1 MAMNKK
7 NKVEILAPA
16 GNWAMLR
23 AAVDAGAD
31 AVYFGVQGFNM
42 RATARN
48 FKVSELGRIVE
59 YCHENKIKVYLTVNT
74 IVYENEIGKVK
85 NLLKKAKMAGIDA
98 VICWDFVVLKEAK
111 RLGLEIHV
119 STQASVSNSEAAN
132 FYYKLG
138 ARRCVLARE
147 CTLEQIREIK
157 KSTRMK
163 IEVFAHGA
171 MCVSVSGRC
180 FISQFLYGRSANR
193 GDCIQPC
200 RRSYDKYLLKDKE
213 EDKELVLGNDY
224 VMSPKD
230 LCTLPFLD
238 KILPFVDVLKI
249 EGRARNPEYVGVV
262 VKAYRDAVDA
272 IRSGKFSKEFV
283 KGKMKK
289 LHEVY
294 NRGFSSGFFLGKPIN
309 EFTDDYGSKAEK
321 RKVNLGVVKN
331 YYRKVGVAEIKI
343 NTNEVK
349 LGDTVI
355 IIGDTTGVVEQTVGS
370 IEINHRPVKAAGKGK
385 SVAVKVEKVVRKNDR
400 VFLWK

>member
-1 MAMNKK
+1 MAMY
-7 NKVEILAPA
+7 KVEILAPA

-31 AVYFGVQGFNM
+31 SVYFGVQGFNM
-42 RATARN
+42 RATAKN
-48 FKVSELGRIVE
+48 FKSSELGRIVE
-59 YCHENKIKVYLTVNT
+59 FCHKNKVKAYLTVNT
-74 IVYENEIGKVK
+74 IVYEDEVDKVK
-85 NLLKKAKMAGIDA
+85 KLLKNAKVDA
-98 VICWDFVVLKEAK
+98 VICWDFAVIKEVK
-111 RLGLEIHV
+111 RLGLEMHV

-138 ARRCVLARE
+138 GRRCVLARE
-147 CTLEQIREIK
+147 CSLEQIREIK
-157 KSTRMK
+157 EKTKMK

-262 VKAYRDAVDA
+262 VKAYKESVDA
-272 IRSGKFSKEFV
+272 INDGKFTKEFV

-309 EFTDDYGSKAEK
+309 EFVDTYGSKAEK

-331 YYRKVGVAEIKI
+331 YYRKIGVAEIKI
-343 NTNEVK
+343 DTNKVK
-349 LGDTVI
+349 LGDVVL
-355 IIGDTTGVVEQTVGS
+355 IIGDTTGVVEQKIKR
-370 IEINHRPVKAAGKGK
+370 IEINHRPVKSAEKGK
-385 SVAVKVEKVVRKNDR
+385 SVAVKVEKIVRKNDR

>member
-1 MAMNKK
+1 MAMY
-7 NKVEILAPA
+7 KVEILAPA

-31 AVYFGVQGFNM
+31 SVYFGVQGFNM
-42 RATARN
+42 RATAKN
-48 FKVSELGRIVE
+48 FKSSELGRIVE
-59 YCHENKIKVYLTVNT
+59 FCHKNKVKAYLTVNT
-74 IVYENEIGKVK
+74 IVYEDEVDKVK
-85 NLLKKAKMAGIDA
+85 KLLKKAKDAKVDA
-98 VICWDFVVLKEAK
+98 VICWDFAVIKEVK
-111 RLGLEIHV
+111 RLGLEMHV

-138 ARRCVLARE
+138 GRRCVLARE
-147 CTLEQIREIK
+147 CSLEQIREIK
-157 KSTRMK
+157 EKTKMK

-262 VKAYRDAVDA
+262 VKAYKESVDA
-272 IRSGKFSKEFV
+272 INDGKFTKEFV

-309 EFTDDYGSKAEK
+309 EFVDTYGSKAEK

-331 YYRKVGVAEIKI
+331 YYRKIGVAEIKI
-343 NTNEVK
+343 DTNKVK
-349 LGDTVI
+349 LGDVVL
-355 IIGDTTGVVEQTVGS
+355 IIGDTTGVVEQKIKR
-370 IEINHRPVKAAGKGK
+370 IEINHRPVKSAEKGK
-385 SVAVKVEKVVRKNDR
+385 SVAVKVEKIVRKNDR